1 MLWLW
6 LSSFLD
12 WFRPLSDE
20 EQQYLKSLKSDVIEE
35 LIEVVKDGNF
45 DNTRNNQTTGAQNT
59 TSK

>member
-12 WFRPLSDE
+12 KFRPLSDE
-20 EQQYLKSLKSDVIEE
+20 EQQYLKSLKNDITEE
-35 LIEVVKDGNF
+35 LIEAVKDEDF
-45 DNTRNNQTTGAQNT
+45 DNTRNNQTTDVQNT